1 MPMITKT
8 DKSAEIASLSEKFG
22 RAKAAFLVDF
32 KGMTVEQVTTLR
44 KKLVPVDSE
53 MKVVRNT
60 LALRALTDHPESKT
74 AIEGSFSGMNAIV
87 FAYGEA
93 PATAKALA
101 DFAKDVER
109 LQLKV
114 GVMEGSKLD
123 ANGIKAL
130 ANLPS
135 KEVLRAQFLGVL
147 QAPMSKFV
155 QTLNAVPS
163 GFARVLGAQRDK
175 LGGGASAE

>member
-1 MPMITKT
+1 MSLITRE
-8 DKSAEIASLSEKFG
+8 DKSTEIAALSERFG

-32 KGMTVEQVTTLR
+32 KGMTVEQVTSLR

-53 MKVVRNT
+53 MKVVRNS
-60 LALRALTDHPESKT
+60 LAIRALGDHPASKT
-74 AIEGSFSGMNAIV
+74 ALESTFVGNNAVVFS
-87 FAYGEA
+87 YGEA

-101 DFAKDVER
+101 DFAKDVEL
-109 LQLKV
+109 LQLKG
-114 GVMEGSKLD
+114 GVMDGSKLD

-135 KEVLRAQFLGVL
+135 KDVLRAMFLGTL
-147 QAPMSKFV
+147 QAPASKFV
-155 QTLNAVPS
+155 RTLSAVPS

-175 LGGGASAE
+175 LGGA

>member
-1 MPMITKT
+1 MITRA
-8 DKSAEIASLSEKFG
+8 DKAEEIAMLSEKFG

-32 KGMTVEQVTTLR
+32 KGMSVEQVTTLR
-44 KKLVPVDSE
+44 KRLVPVESE

-60 LALRALTDHPESKT
+60 LAVRALMDHPDSES
-74 AIEGSFSGMNAIV
+74 AIKDSFVGNNAVV

-93 PATAKALA
+93 PASAKALS
-101 DFAKDVER
+101 DFAKEVEL

-114 GVMEGSKLD
+114 GVMDGRKID
-123 ANGIKAL
+123 AEGIKAL

-135 KEVLRAQFLGVL
+135 KEVLRGQLLGVF

-155 QTLNAVPS
+155 RTLNEVPS
-163 GFARVLGAQRDK
+163 GLVRVLAAYKDKQGA
-175 LGGGASAE
+175 

>member
-1 MPMITKT
+1 MPYITKEQ
-8 DKSAEIASLSEKFG
+8 KSAEIASLADKFG

-32 KGMTVEQVTTLR
+32 KGMTVEQVTSLR
-44 KKLVPVDSE
+44 KKLVPVESE

-60 LALRALTDHPESKT
+60 LAIRALNPASESLKDSLV
-74 AIEGSFSGMNAIV
+74 GNNAVV

-93 PATAKALA
+93 PASAKVLA
-101 DFAKDVER
+101 DFAKEVEL

-114 GVMEGSKLD
+114 GVMDGAKMD
-123 ANGIKAL
+123 VNGIKAL

-135 KEVLRAQFLGVL
+135 KDVLRAMLLGTL

-155 QTLNAVPS
+155 RTLAAVPG
-163 GFARVLGAQRDK
+163 GFVRVLAAHNEKQ
-175 LGGGASAE
+175 GG

>member
-1 MPMITKT
+1 MPMITR
-8 DKSAEIASLSEKFG
+8 DQKSAEIASLSDKLG
-22 RAKAAFLVDF
+22 RAKAAFVVDF

-44 KKLVPVDSE
+44 KKLVPVEAE

-60 LALRALTDHPESKT
+60 LALRALSDHPASKT
-74 AIEGSFSGMNAIV
+74 AVEAAFIGNNALV
-87 FAYGEA
+87 FAFGEA

-101 DFAKDVER
+101 DFAKDVQQ
-109 LQLKV
+109 LQLKA
-114 GVMEGSKLD
+114 GVMDGAKLD
-123 ANGIKAL
+123 SEGIKAL

-175 LGGGASAE
+175 LGGGSAE